1 MNKINQS
8 EYNQVTFNSGTSKI
22 SGWFFKPDQDYTSII
37 ILFHGTGSQKDFGLN
52 VIAHDFSKEG
62 IAALVFDYRG
72 FGDSENIKGYP
83 KSYLSPKH
91 QVDDI
96 LSAVKF
102 VREDKDIHA
111 EKIGL
116 FGESMSAALAMLA
129 AKELEQKKIPI
140 QAVYSQS
147 VACFE
152 FPKWPLVFN
161 LFIYKSIFMDL
172 IFRNVN
178 IKIYQTSP
186 NDYKCYL
193 PDSFCFWPIIPNQ
206 RIGGW
211 NNRVPARSILN
222 AAILVLSGKLQRK
235 LKNIKTPVLI
245 SQGSLDRFLGSSYKS
260 INRLFENNKEV
271 NVEIYKYEG
280 EHISALPMVNKKQ
293 YEIDKDKYQHPSNTY
308 YPEIYKN
315 IFTVYLKFFKKY
327 LN

>member
-1 MNKINQS
+1 
-8 EYNQVTFNSGTSKI
+8 
-22 SGWFFKPDQDYTSII
+22 
-37 ILFHGTGSQKDFGLN
+37 
-52 VIAHDFSKEG
+52 
-62 IAALVFDYRG
+62 
-72 FGDSENIKGYP
+72 
-83 KSYLSPKH
+83 
-91 QVDDI
+91 
-96 LSAVKF
+96 
-102 VREDKDIHA
+102 
-111 EKIGL
+111 
-116 FGESMSAALAMLA
+116 MSAALAMLA
-129 AKELEQKKIPI
+129 AKELEQKKMPI

-186 NDYKCYL
+186 RDYKCYL
-193 PDSFCFWPIIPNQ
+193 PDSFCFWPIIPEE

-235 LKNIKTPVLI
+235 LKNIKTPILI

-260 INRLFENNKEV
+260 INKLFENNKEV
-271 NVEIYKYEG
+271 NVKIYKYEG

-308 YPEIYKN
+308 YPKIYKN